1 MNARSLASE
10 PSVPTGKSHV
20 TSRRNIDGGVH
31 DEDVFTL
38 GDDDDESEGEDEGP
52 VEGSGQHSPPPAYTE
67 VPEVTTQTSSHIEAP
82 AVLDKPADSLDELPP
97 EVEGPRKYLIQSSDT
112 LLGISLKFGIDVSTV
127 SVSYQYIE
135 Y

>member
-10 PSVPTGKSHV
+10 PSVPTRKSHAA
-20 TSRRNIDGGVH
+20 SRRNIDGGVH

-38 GDDDDESEGEDEGP
+38 GDDDDEYEGEDEDA

-82 AVLDKPADSLDELPP
+82 AVLDRPTDSLDGLSSAN
-97 EVEGPRKYLIQSSDT
+97 EGPRKYLIQSSDT
-112 LLGISLKFGIDVSTV
+112 LLGISLKFGIDVSTA
-127 SVSYQYIE
+127 SVSYQGFQY
-135 Y
+135 